1 MCSWSA
7 WSLVTVSV
15 SFSPTARSTVDGAGV
30 TLLPVTVMPIVRPA
44 GLLDDDEDDDAEDVD
59 ELEEVADV
67 DDEVL
72 VAASSDP
79 PQAARDRASASPAP
93 YEIGRRSVIF
103 VTNPSLN
110 SAI

>member
-1 MCSWSA
+1 M
-7 WSLVTVSV
+7 
-15 SFSPTARSTVDGAGV
+15 
-30 TLLPVTVMPIVRPA
+30 VRPA
-44 GLLDDDEDDDAEDVD
+44 GLLDELDEEEDDE
-59 ELEEVADV
+59 L

-72 VAASSDP
+72 LEVLLPGSSPDP
-79 PQAARDRASASPAP
+79 PQAVRDSAIASPAA